1 MNNNKPTLGT
11 LGLFN
16 NNKPTLK
23 ILFLEGAD
31 FEILIES
38 DARKRNIDNIGVVLS
53 KIHLDVP
60 ASKFAFRSRFSK
72 SFTFSS
78 FPFDFFISGYNS
90 GHFFSITD
98 TVQYCPKEGRKQC

>member
-31 FEILIES
+31 F
-38 DARKRNIDNIGVVLS
+38 A
-53 KIHLDVP
+53 
-60 ASKFAFRSRFSK
+60 KF
-72 SFTFSS
+72 
-78 FPFDFFISGYNS
+78 
-90 GHFFSITD
+90 
-98 TVQYCPKEGRKQC
+98 